1 MKKFILSFTIF
12 VLLAS
17 SFSCARFAYV
27 ENRRGYR
34 NLRDPYVRVRIHQEK
49 EVRLECSGPFELYCI
64 KANGEA
70 VDYFSNSAL
79 IMKLQ
84 NGSVD
89 VFQETGLPLEKSVS
103 RVVASPKEQS
113 SYIRIDSAPYRGVA
127 EVIVEDTILSVVN
140 AIYMEDYLKGV
151 LPPEIGKHGAEELE
165 ALKAQAVASRTYAF
179 SRFRRNP
186 ARRYDMV
193 NEVADQV
200 YTGMRGEDKWTN
212 RAIDETRGEV
222 LMSGGNLITAYYHS
236 TCGGNTDNIEDVWDR
251 QPVSYLKGADDDAY
265 CTWSKFYSWSFEWGV
280 SDLSTNIRKYLKA
293 KGRLNG
299 DDEFNIRDIKI
310 VDRLSSGRI
319 KILKIVTEVDE
330 YLLFKDQIRWAI
342 LRPDREGAILPS
354 TNFEVSLNRDNNGVL
369 TSVVFEGFGNG
380 HGVGM
385 CQCGALGRARV
396 GQTYRTILSTYYR
409 NTKITNL
416 Y

>member
-1 MKKFILSFTIF
+1 MKRYILVFTALL
-12 VLLAS
+12 LLAS
-17 SFSCARFAYV
+17 AIGCARFAYV

-34 NLRDPYVRVRIHQEK
+34 NLRDPYVRVRIYQEK

-64 KANGEA
+64 REDGEA
-70 VDYFSNSAL
+70 ADYYSNSAIFMRMRGHL
-79 IMKLQ
+79 I
-84 NGSVD
+84 D
-89 VFQETGLPLEKSVS
+89 VFQETGVPLEDSLV
-103 RVVASPKEQS
+103 RVVASPKKES
-113 SYIRIDSAPYRGVA
+113 SFIRIDGAPFRGVA

-151 LPPEIGKHGAEELE
+151 LPPEIGKHSSAELE

-200 YTGMRGEDKWTN
+200 YTGMQGEDKWTN
-212 RAIDETRGEV
+212 RAIDETKGEV
-222 LMSGGNLITAYYHS
+222 LMSGANLITAYYHS
-236 TCGGNTDNIEDVWDR
+236 TCGGHTDNIEDVWDR
-251 QPVSYLKGADDDAY
+251 QPVSYLKGADDDGF
-265 CTWSKFYSWSFEWGV
+265 CTWSKFYSWSFEWSA
-280 SDLSTNIRKYLKA
+280 SDLSANIRTYLKA

-299 DDEFNIRDIKI
+299 DDEFRIRDVKI
-310 VDRLSSGRI
+310 ADRLPSGRI
-319 KILKIVTEVDE
+319 KILKIVTDVDE

-354 TNFEVSLNRDNNGVL
+354 TDFRISIKRANDGKLSSVL
-369 TSVVFEGFGNG
+369 FEGFGNG

-385 CQCGALGRARV
+385 CQCGALGRARA
-396 GQTYRTILSTYYR
+396 GQSYRTILSTYYR